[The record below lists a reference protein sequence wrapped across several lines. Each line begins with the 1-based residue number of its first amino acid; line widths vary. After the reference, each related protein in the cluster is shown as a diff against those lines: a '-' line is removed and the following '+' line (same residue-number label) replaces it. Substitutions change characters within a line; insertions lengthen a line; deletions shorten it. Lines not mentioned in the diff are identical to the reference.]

1 MDIYL
6 GEGLDVLA
14 TKKRETNGVFRS
26 PADRTISAVTSI
38 EDDEKTMSFEVDKS
52 LAPGDRGHTSRRY
65 RSTNLH
71 SGEPFVFKKSHFKLS
86 SMVEWKLVK
95 KRKKKFI

>member
-1 MDIYL
+1 M
-6 GEGLDVLA
+6 EGLDVLA

-38 EDDEKTMSFEVDKS
+38 EDDEKTTSFEVDKS
-52 LAPGDRGHTSRRY
+52 LPPGDRGHTSRRY

-71 SGEPFVFKKSHFKLS
+71 SGELFFL
-86 SMVEWKLVK
+86 
-95 KRKKKFI
+95 